1 MTTPLIAS
9 AIQKGMVE
17 VKHILSLDQ
26 SQNANESLILV
37 RSILGAIDFE
47 FFIFLL
53 VV

>member
-1 MTTPLIAS
+1 M
-9 AIQKGMVE
+9 

-26 SQNANESLILV
+26 SQNMLDHELI

-53 VV
+53 AV